1 MVKASLAEKRLDLIS
16 LTGVGYEIRV
26 YVHLRELDGCDNQ
39 ALPPGKIKKVLLP
52 VSRYVACA

>member
-1 MVKASLAEKRLDLIS
+1 LAKKRLDLIS

-39 ALPPGKIKKVLLP
+39 ALPPGKIKKSAIACQP
-52 VSRYVACA
+52 VCRLCLK